1 MHKKCR
7 EYSILVCIVDRATV
21 INSSMRY
28 MLVIECESLL
38 GKTTFSIVMLWWL
51 MSDVCVLLMAG
62 IAVARRKDYDSGT
75 HEMCS
80 HIGPP
85 ISLYKLLEEQY
96 PDMLQMYMFA
106 VESRNCKD
114 ILPTADAVS
123 WILTRYYCVS
133 ALCIRLCIHACIV
146 RMCACDV
153 CVFVPR

>member
-1 MHKKCR
+1 
-7 EYSILVCIVDRATV
+7 
-21 INSSMRY
+21 
-28 MLVIECESLL
+28 
-38 GKTTFSIVMLWWL
+38 

-114 ILPTADAVS
+114 ILPIADAVS
-123 WILTRYYCVS
+123 
-133 ALCIRLCIHACIV
+133 
-146 RMCACDV
+146 
-153 CVFVPR
+153 